1 MRKAMP
7 MHVLHLE
14 DLRLARDALRR
25 VLARAPYVLHDAGT
39 LAEARELLRARD
51 DWCGII
57 ADYHLPDGTGFELV
71 REVLARFPGLPVVI
85 VTGDDSSEVTN
96 EVTSTSTRFLRKPFG
111 IAHLEPFLASV
122 ARFEGSPRGPRVTAL
137 AREQRLS
144 PRELDVFRPSL
155 DETPILE
162 IGLALGIREST
173 VRAHRANVLRNVG
186 APDLETLRRR
196 LFG

>member
-7 MHVLHLE
+7 KHVLHLE
-14 DLRLARDALRR
+14 DQRLARDALRR

-39 LAEARELLRARD
+39 LAEARELLRGRD

-57 ADYHLPDGTGFELV
+57 ADYHVPGGNGFDLV

-96 EVTSTSTRFLRKPFG
+96 EVTSTSTLFLRKPFG

-122 ARFEGSPRGPRVTAL
+122 TRFEASPRGPRALAL
-137 AREQRLS
+137 AREHRLS
-144 PRELDVFRPSL
+144 AREVEVLRLSL

-162 IGLALGIREST
+162 IALTLGISEST
-173 VRAHRANVLRNVG
+173 VRAHRANVLAKVG
-186 APDLETLRRR
+186 APAFEALRRR